1 MARQDSYEQWLKE
14 DLSKLIDTLE
24 LTDFRK
30 HCLRSRWL
38 DQILWMEGK
47 ANRYRNRYYFL
58 RLTTIIGGVIVP
70 ALVSLNT
77 PALTG
82 LAVNDSTNLGLGWI
96 APVAGWAAFV
106 LSLVVALSAAIEQF
120 FNYGERWRHY
130 RRMVE
135 SLKVEGWQFLQL
147 SGPYRRYQ
155 NHTEAYRAFAARTEE
170 LHQHDVEAYITSVVR
185 EQEED
190 GEGKSGRA
198 AATNQPE
205 GR

>member
-14 DLSKLIDTLE
+14 DLGKLIDTLE
-24 LTDFRK
+24 LTDLQK

-38 DQILWMEGK
+38 DQILWMEGN
-47 ANRYRNRYYFL
+47 ANRCQNRYYFL

-82 LAVNDSTNLGLGWI
+82 LAVSGGTNLGLGWI
-96 APVAGWAAFV
+96 APVAGWAAFA

-135 SLKVEGWQFLQL
+135 SLKVE
-147 SGPYRRYQ
+147 
-155 NHTEAYRAFAARTEE
+155 
-170 LHQHDVEAYITSVVR
+170 
-185 EQEED
+185 
-190 GEGKSGRA
+190 
-198 AATNQPE
+198 
-205 GR
+205 

>member
-24 LTDFRK
+24 LTDFQK

-38 DQILWMEGK
+38 EQILWMEGK

-58 RLTTIIGGVIVP
+58 RLTTIVGGVIVP

-82 LAVNDSTNLGLGWI
+82 LAVGEGTDLGLSWI
-96 APVAGWAAFV
+96 APVAGWTAFA

-135 SLKVEGWQFLQL
+135 SLKVEGWQFFQL
-147 SGPYRRYQ
+147 SGPYGGDR
-155 NHTEAYRAFAARTEE
+155 NHADAYSAFATRTEE

-185 EQEED
+185 ERKED
-190 GEGKSGRA
+190 EQGKAGDA
-198 AATNQPE
+198 AATNQP
-205 GR
+205 

>member
-1 MARQDSYEQWLKE
+1 MARQDSYQQWLKE
-14 DLSKLIDTLE
+14 DLSKLIDTLD
-24 LTDFRK
+24 LTDFQK

-77 PALTG
+77 SALTG
-82 LAVNDSTNLGLGWI
+82 LAVSDGTNLSLGWI

-147 SGPYRRYQ
+147 SGPYHRYQ
-155 NHTEAYRAFAARTEE
+155 NYTEAYITFAARTEE
-170 LHQHDVEAYITSVVR
+170 IHQHDVEAYITGVVH
-185 EQEED
+185 EKEED
-190 GEGKSGRA
+190 EQGKARMTA
-198 AATNQPE
+198 AAKNQL
-205 GR
+205 

>member
-14 DLSKLIDTLE
+14 DLGKLIDTLE
-24 LTDFRK
+24 LTDLQK

-47 ANRYRNRYYFL
+47 ANRYRNRYYIL
-58 RLTTIIGGVIVP
+58 RLTTIVGGVIVP

-82 LAVNDSTNLGLGWI
+82 LAVGDGTVLGLGWI
-96 APVAGWAAFV
+96 APVAGWTAFA

-135 SLKVEGWQFLQL
+135 SLKVEGWQFFQL
-147 SGPYRRYQ
+147 SGPYGGDR
-155 NHTEAYRAFAARTEE
+155 NHADAYSAFATRTEE

-185 EQEED
+185 ERKED
-190 GEGKSGRA
+190 EQGKAGDA
-198 AATNQPE
+198 AATNQP
-205 GR
+205 

>member
-1 MARQDSYEQWLKE
+1 MARQDSYQQWLKE

-24 LTDFRK
+24 VSDFQK

-38 DQILWMEGK
+38 DQILWMEGN
-47 ANRYRNRYYFL
+47 ANRARNRYYLL
-58 RLTTIIGGVIVP
+58 RLTTVIGGVIIP

-77 PALTG
+77 PAITG
-82 LAVNDSTNLGLGWI
+82 MVVGDGTNLDLGWV

-106 LSLVVALSAAIEQF
+106 LSLVVALSAAVEQF

-155 NHTEAYRAFAARTEE
+155 KHTEAYRAFAARTEE

-198 AATNQPE
+198 AAGNQPE

>member
-24 LTDFRK
+24 LTDFQK

-38 DQILWMEGK
+38 EQILWMEGK

-58 RLTTIIGGVIVP
+58 RLTTIVGGVIVP

-82 LAVNDSTNLGLGWI
+82 LAVGEGTDLGLSWI
-96 APVAGWAAFV
+96 APVAGWTAFA

-135 SLKVEGWQFLQL
+135 SLKVEGWQFFQL
-147 SGPYRRYQ
+147 SGPYGGDR
-155 NHTEAYRAFAARTEE
+155 NHADAYSAFATRTEE
-170 LHQHDVEAYITSVVR
+170 LHQHDVEAYITNVVR
-185 EQEED
+185 ERKED
-190 GEGKSGRA
+190 EQGKAGDA
-198 AATNQPE
+198 AATDQP
-205 GR
+205 

>member
-1 MARQDSYEQWLKE
+1 MARQDSYREWLKE
-14 DLSKLIDTLE
+14 DLSKLIDSIN
-24 LTDFRK
+24 LTDLQK

-47 ANRYRNRYYFL
+47 ANRYRSRYYFL

-82 LAVNDSTNLGLGWI
+82 LAVSDGTNLGLGWI
-96 APVAGWAAFV
+96 APVAGWAAFA

-135 SLKVEGWQFLQL
+135 TLKIEGWQFFQL
-147 SGPYRRYQ
+147 SGPYHHYKS
-155 NHTEAYRAFAARTEE
+155 HTEAYPVFAARTEE
-170 LHQHDVEAYITSVVR
+170 TNQHDVESYITNVVR
-185 EQEED
+185 EKEED
-190 GEGKSGRA
+190 KE
-198 AATNQPE
+198 
-205 GR
+205 

>member
-14 DLSKLIDTLE
+14 DLGKLIDTLE
-24 LTDFRK
+24 LTDLQK

-58 RLTTIIGGVIVP
+58 RLATIIGGVIVP

-82 LAVNDSTNLGLGWI
+82 LAVGDGTNLGLGWI
-96 APVAGWAAFV
+96 APVAGWAAFA

-135 SLKVEGWQFLQL
+135 SLKVEGWQFFQL
-147 SGPYRRYQ
+147 SGPYGGDR
-155 NHTEAYRAFAARTEE
+155 NHADACSAFATRTEE

-185 EQEED
+185 ERKED
-190 GEGKSGRA
+190 EQGKAGDA
-198 AATNQPE
+198 AATNEP
-205 GR
+205 

>member
-1 MARQDSYEQWLKE
+1 MARQDSYREWLKE
-14 DLSKLIDTLE
+14 DLSKLIDSLN
-24 LTDFRK
+24 LTDFQK

-82 LAVNDSTNLGLGWI
+82 LAVSGGTNLGLGWI
-96 APVAGWAAFV
+96 APVAGWAAFA

-135 SLKVEGWQFLQL
+135 SLKVEGWQFFQL
-147 SGPYRRYQ
+147 SGPYGANR
-155 NHTEAYRAFAARTEE
+155 NHAEAYSAFAARTEE

-185 EQEED
+185 ERKED
-190 GEGKSGRA
+190 EQGKAADA
-198 AATNQPE
+198 AATNEPA

>member
-14 DLSKLIDTLE
+14 DLSKLIDSLN
-24 LTDFRK
+24 LTDLQK

-47 ANRYRNRYYFL
+47 ANRYRSRYYFL

-82 LAVNDSTNLGLGWI
+82 LAVSDGTNLGLGWI
-96 APVAGWAAFV
+96 APVAGWAAFA

-135 SLKVEGWQFLQL
+135 SLKVEGWQFFQL
-147 SGPYRRYQ
+147 SGPYGGDR
-155 NHTEAYRAFAARTEE
+155 NHAAAYSAFAARAEE

-185 EQEED
+185 ERKED
-190 GEGKSGRA
+190 EQGKAGDA
-198 AATNQPE
+198 AATNGPV